1 MDSLFNFESSSTS
14 VESRNA
20 FYNIVDRTT
29 PKLSSPGEVK
39 LSDKDVSEFEA
50 FFSQYINPIF
60 ADDAF
65 NPLLS
70 DVVLDNTPSE
80 SGMSPS
86 KAAIPKSQ
94 LPDPFSHMM
103 SSQTVVYPPHLPHG
117 ASLASAKPI
126 FDLSAFPS
134 VRRSSVTEPEHP
146 LPAESHTDASFL
158 VACQLYPDILP
169 SRLGMD
175 PLTPESH
182 GPERCRVA
190 NCAETIDISLSSVCQ
205 HIAKRHAN
213 DPLYCQCG
221 IFFKGVNANTELG
234 WHIYHAHFCKENII
248 CRACKVVRRP
258 EDFAMHMRLCTSFV
272 EYRAQREQRWGRGTR
287 MEVDLT
293 PLAPV
298 AGVKRPAEVQVPFG
312 QKIFQIGPLAKKF
325 CTVMPS
331 SIPARR
337 KAKPPVAARP

>member
-1 MDSLFNFESSSTS
+1 MNSLFNFESSFTS

-20 FYNIVDRTT
+20 FYSIVDRTT
-29 PKLSSPGEVK
+29 PGLPSQGNVRF
-39 LSDKDVSEFEA
+39 SDKDVSEFEA
-50 FFSQYINPIF
+50 FFGQYINPIS

-80 SGMSPS
+80 YATPQSE
-86 KAAIPKSQ
+86 AAVPQSQ
-94 LPDPFSHMM
+94 LPDPFRAMQC
-103 SSQTVVYPPHLPHG
+103 SQTFVYSPHPSYG
-117 ASLASAKPI
+117 DSLAPAQPI

-134 VRRSSVTEPEHP
+134 VRRLSVTEPEHP
-146 LPAESHTDASFL
+146 LPAESHTDASFH

-175 PLTPESH
+175 ALTPESH

-190 NCAETIDISLSSVCQ
+190 NCGETIDISLSSVCQ
-205 HIAKRHAN
+205 HIAKSHAN
-213 DPLYCQCG
+213 GPLYCQCG
-221 IFFKGVNANTELG
+221 MFFKGVNANTELG
-234 WHIYHAHFCKENII
+234 WHIYHAHFYKENII

-258 EDFAMHMRLCTSFV
+258 KDFAMHMRLCSSFV

-287 MEVDLT
+287 LEVDLT
-293 PLAPV
+293 PVAPV
-298 AGVKRPAEVQVPFG
+298 AGVKRPAEVQVAFG
-312 QKIFQIGPLAKKF
+312 QAMYQIGPLAKKF

-337 KAKPPVAARP
+337 KAKPAVAA

>member
-1 MDSLFNFESSSTS
+1 M
-14 VESRNA
+14 
-20 FYNIVDRTT
+20 
-29 PKLSSPGEVK
+29 
-39 LSDKDVSEFEA
+39 
-50 FFSQYINPIF
+50 SQ
-60 ADDAF
+60 
-65 NPLLS
+65 S
-70 DVVLDNTPSE
+70 Q
-80 SGMSPS
+80 
-86 KAAIPKSQ
+86 AAILKSQ
-94 LPDPFSHMM
+94 LPAPFSVMM
-103 SSQTVVYPPHLPHG
+103 SSETVVYPLHLPHG
-117 ASLASAKPI
+117 ASLASAEPI

-134 VRRSSVTEPEHP
+134 VRRLSVTEPEHP
-146 LPAESHTDASFL
+146 FPAESHTDASFL

-213 DPLYCQCG
+213 GPLYCQCG
-221 IFFKGVNANTELG
+221 MFFKGGNANTELG

-258 EDFAMHMRLCTSFV
+258 EDFAMHMRLCTSFI

-312 QKIFQIGPLAKKF
+312 QKIFQMGPLAKKF

-331 SIPARR
+331 SLPARR
-337 KAKPPVAARP
+337 KAKRPVAAA